1 LSNLIARV
9 TKIDSESSLNIISF
23 DFYGTSLK
31 MMSLE
36 LSEDVSVGKKVILSI
51 KGFSVAIAK
60 SFSGELSYS
69 NQIETKVDSISQGK
83 LLCSLKLLVKD
94 EYIESVI
101 TTESLKRLNIEVG
114 DCVIALIKANEI
126 SIVDVLS

>member
-23 DFYGTSLK
+23 NFCGTTLK

-36 LSEDVSVGKKVILSI
+36 LSDEVSVGKKVMLSI

-60 SFSGELSYS
+60 NFSGELSYS
-69 NQIETKVDSISQGK
+69 NQIKTTVDSITQGK
-83 LLCSLKLLVKD
+83 LLCSLKLLVED
-94 EYIESVI
+94 EYIESII
-101 TTESLKRLNIEVG
+101 TTESLKRLNIKVG
-114 DCVIALIKANEI
+114 DNVIALIKANEV
-126 SIVDVLS
+126 SIVEIL